1 MMNIKELLKIKKI
14 TEDAGFINGV
24 LLGMKIK
31 KLSSEDLLSIHGNDN
46 LLEVFCEHSSSED
59 FKEILRKIDYKD
71 ISNYIKDNFSRIEN
85 LFSRMIKNNKA
96 IDNIPLF
103 LDRGI
108 GKYKI
113 EDGDFNFLYNIFSK
127 NKEKGEK
134 ILEQFTLS
142 DKQKTHLLGL
152 VIKDFNTEVFE
163 VLLKNDCYV
172 YVKGDIVSES
182 YPYINNTESL
192 NENNDVFKV
201 WENLTPEIIENKS
214 KEITKI
220 FQLLV
225 NDLTKDRYFYS
236 LFSESMERTNSKY
249 RNGSKIVLPE
259 NLPLE
264 VWKVIYNNLYDDY
277 SKHIISNLFTKID
290 KEYTRDFIKNQNYL
304 IKNGASRSYLFYLM
318 SGIYLKSNVES
329 IIKENEN
336 KDNEIVRN
344 KVKEYVDYFKTVAK
358 DYFSLQDC
366 GYLYYAN
373 ENKFNINLC
382 KPNSIINYQP
392 LLCNSLSMGV
402 YLDDDELIK
411 QGIRFLKSKKP
422 NVTEQFITV
431 LSFIAKESSFEKIKD
446 FLIPDVEEGDSPLY
460 FKNGYLNFFENKSFT
475 SPKEYD
481 YYFHHVLTP
490 LLLKKEDEKL
500 KYINLPG
507 IIENSEEM
515 YKVKEE
521 FNNYIKDK
529 KMSSHKEF
537 INTQIESYITNYEK
551 TLIEKELV
559 QNPETMQKLSKKR
572 L

>member
-31 KLSSEDLLSIHGNDN
+31 KLSSEDLLSIHDNHN
-46 LLEVFCEHSSSED
+46 LLEVFCEHLSSED
-59 FKEILRKIDYKD
+59 FKEILRKIDHKD

-113 EDGDFNFLYNIFSK
+113 ENGDFSFLYNILSK

-142 DKQKTHLLGL
+142 DKQKTNLLGL
-152 VIKDFNTEVFE
+152 VIKDFNTEAFE

-172 YVKGDIVSES
+172 YVKDEVLNKQYTNKI
-182 YPYINNTESL
+182 ESL
-192 NENNDVFKV
+192 NEDNNVFKV
-201 WENLTPEIIENKS
+201 WGNLTPEIIKEKS
-214 KEITKI
+214 EEITKI
-220 FQLLV
+220 FKLLTK
-225 NDLTKDRYFYS
+225 DLTKDRYFYS

-249 RNGSKIVLPE
+249 RNGNRIVVPE

-264 VWKVIYNNLYDDY
+264 IWEVIYNNLYERD
-277 SKHIISNLFTKID
+277 SKNIISNLLLKID
-290 KEYTRDFIKNQNYL
+290 NEYSKDFIKNQDYL
-304 IKNGASRSYLFYLM
+304 IANGASRSYLFYLM

-336 KDNEIVRN
+336 QDNEIVRN
-344 KVKEYVDYFKTVAK
+344 KVREYVNYFKTVAK
-358 DYFSLQDC
+358 DYFALQDC
-366 GYLYYAN
+366 GYLYYVN

-382 KPNSIINYQP
+382 IPNSIINHHP

-402 YLDDDELIK
+402 YLDDEELIK
-411 QGIRFLKSKKP
+411 QGIRFLKSKAP

-446 FLIPDVEEGDSPLY
+446 FLIPDVEEIDSPLY
-460 FKNGYLNFFENKSFT
+460 FKNGCLNFFENKSFT
-475 SPKEYD
+475 SPREYD
-481 YYFHHVLTP
+481 YYFYHALTP

-500 KYINLPG
+500 KYINLPA
-507 IIENSEEM
+507 IIKNSEEM

-521 FNNYIKDK
+521 FNNYMKGK

>member
-24 LLGMKIK
+24 LLGLKIK
-31 KLSSEDLLSIHGNDN
+31 KLSSEDLLSIHDNHN
-46 LLEVFCEHSSSED
+46 LLEVFCEHLSSED
-59 FKEILRKIDYKD
+59 FKEILRKIDHKD

-113 EDGDFNFLYNIFSK
+113 EDGDFNFLYNILSK

-152 VIKDFNTEVFE
+152 VIKDFNTEAFE
-163 VLLKNDCYV
+163 MLLKNDCYV
-172 YVKGDIVSES
+172 YVKDEVLNKQYTNKIE
-182 YPYINNTESL
+182 IL
-192 NENNDVFKV
+192 NEDNNVFKV
-201 WENLTPEIIENKS
+201 WGNLTPEIIKEKS
-214 KEITKI
+214 EEITKI
-220 FQLLV
+220 FKLLTK
-225 NDLTKDRYFYS
+225 DLTKDRYFYS

-249 RNGSKIVLPE
+249 RNGNRIVVPE

-264 VWKVIYNNLYDDY
+264 IWKVIYNNLYERD
-277 SKHIISNLFTKID
+277 SKNIISNLFTKID
-290 KEYTRDFIKNQNYL
+290 IEYAKDFIKNQDYL
-304 IKNGASRSYLFYLM
+304 IANGASRSYLFYLM

-411 QGIRFLKSKKP
+411 QGIRFLKSKAP

-446 FLIPDVEEGDSPLY
+446 FLIPDVEESDSPLY

-475 SPKEYD
+475 SPKEYN

>member
-1 MMNIKELLKIKKI
+1 MNIKELLKIKKI

-24 LLGMKIK
+24 LLGLKIK
-31 KLSSEDLLSIHGNDN
+31 KLSSEDLLSIHDNHN
-46 LLEVFCEHSSSED
+46 LLEVFCEHLSSED
-59 FKEILRKIDYKD
+59 FKEILRKIDHKD

-113 EDGDFNFLYNIFSK
+113 EDGDFNFLYNILSK

-152 VIKDFNTEVFE
+152 VIKDFNTEAFE
-163 VLLKNDCYV
+163 MLLKNDCYV
-172 YVKGDIVSES
+172 YVKDEVLNKQYTNKIE
-182 YPYINNTESL
+182 IL
-192 NENNDVFKV
+192 NEDNNVFKV
-201 WENLTPEIIENKS
+201 WGNLTPEIIKEKS
-214 KEITKI
+214 EEITKI
-220 FQLLV
+220 FKLLTK
-225 NDLTKDRYFYS
+225 DLTKDRYFYS

-249 RNGSKIVLPE
+249 RNGNRIVVPE

-264 VWKVIYNNLYDDY
+264 IWKVIYNNLYERD
-277 SKHIISNLFTKID
+277 SKNIISNLFTKID
-290 KEYTRDFIKNQNYL
+290 IEYAKDFIKNQDYL
-304 IKNGASRSYLFYLM
+304 IANGASRSYLFYLM

-411 QGIRFLKSKKP
+411 QGIRFLKSKAP

-446 FLIPDVEEGDSPLY
+446 FLIPDVEESDSPLY

-475 SPKEYD
+475 SPKEYN

>member
-46 LLEVFCEHSSSED
+46 LLEVFCEHLSSED
-59 FKEILRKIDYKD
+59 FKEILRKIDHKD
-71 ISNYIKDNFSRIEN
+71 ISNYIENNFSRIEN

-96 IDNIPLF
+96 IDNISLF

-113 EDGDFNFLYNIFSK
+113 EDGDFSFLYNILSK

-134 ILEQFTLS
+134 ILGQFTLS
-142 DKQKTHLLGL
+142 DKQKTNLLGL
-152 VIKDFNTEVFE
+152 VIKDFNTEAFE
-163 VLLKNDCYV
+163 MLLKNDCYV
-172 YVKGDIVSES
+172 YVKGDVVSES

-411 QGIRFLKSKKP
+411 QGIRFLKSKAP

-446 FLIPDVEEGDSPLY
+446 FLIPDVEESDSPLY

>member
-1 MMNIKELLKIKKI
+1 MNIKELLKIKKI

-46 LLEVFCEHSSSED
+46 LLEVFCEHLSSED
-59 FKEILRKIDYKD
+59 FKEILRKIDHKD

-113 EDGDFNFLYNIFSK
+113 EDGDFNFLYNILSK

-152 VIKDFNTEVFE
+152 VIKDFNTEAFE
-163 VLLKNDCYV
+163 MLLKNDCYV
-172 YVKGDIVSES
+172 YVKDEVLNKQYTNKIE
-182 YPYINNTESL
+182 IL
-192 NENNDVFKV
+192 NEDNNVFKV
-201 WENLTPEIIENKS
+201 WENLTPEIIKEKS
-214 KEITKI
+214 EEITKI
-220 FQLLV
+220 FKLLTK
-225 NDLTKDRYFYS
+225 DLTKDRYFYS

-249 RNGSKIVLPE
+249 RNGNRIVVPE

-264 VWKVIYNNLYDDY
+264 IWKVIYNNLYESD
-277 SKHIISNLFTKID
+277 SKNIISNLFTKID
-290 KEYTRDFIKNQNYL
+290 IEYAKDFIKNQDYL
-304 IKNGASRSYLFYLM
+304 IANGASRSYLFYLM

-411 QGIRFLKSKKP
+411 QGIRFLKSKAP

-446 FLIPDVEEGDSPLY
+446 FLIPDVEESDSPLY

-475 SPKEYD
+475 SPKEYN

>member
-1 MMNIKELLKIKKI
+1 MDIKELLKIKKM
-14 TEDAGFINGV
+14 TEDTSFINGV

-31 KLSSEDLLSIHGNDN
+31 KLSNEDLLSIHDNHN
-46 LLEVFCEHSSSED
+46 LLEVFCEHLSSED
-59 FKEILRKIDYKD
+59 FKEILRKIDHKD
-71 ISNYIKDNFSRIEN
+71 ISNYIENNFSRVEN

-113 EDGDFNFLYNIFSK
+113 ADGDFSFLYNILSK

-142 DKQKTHLLGL
+142 DKQKTNLLGL
-152 VIKDFNTEVFE
+152 VIKDFNTEAFE
-163 VLLKNDCYV
+163 MLLKNDCYV
-172 YVKGDIVSES
+172 YVKDEVVNKNYQYTDKI
-182 YPYINNTESL
+182 ESL
-192 NENNDVFKV
+192 NEDNNVFKV
-201 WENLTPEIIENKS
+201 WENLTPEIIDEKS
-214 KEITKI
+214 EEITKI

-225 NDLTKDRYFYS
+225 KDLTKDRYFYS
-236 LFSESMERTNSKY
+236 LFSESRERTNSKY
-249 RNGSKIVLPE
+249 RNGNRIVVPE

-264 VWKVIYNNLYDDY
+264 IWKVIYNNLYESD
-277 SKHIISNLFTKID
+277 SKNIISNLLLKID
-290 KEYTRDFIKNQNYL
+290 SEHSKDFIKNQDYL
-304 IKNGASRSYLFYLM
+304 IANGASRSYLFYLM

-336 KDNEIVRN
+336 QDNEIVRN
-344 KVKEYVDYFKTVAK
+344 KVREYVNYFKTVAK

-382 KPNSIINYQP
+382 KPNSIINHQP

-402 YLDDDELIK
+402 YLDDEKLIK
-411 QGIRFLKSKKP
+411 QGIRFLKSKAS

-431 LSFIAKESSFEKIKD
+431 LSFIAKEDSFEKIKD
-446 FLIPDVEEGDSPLY
+446 FLIPDIEEDDSPLY
-460 FKNGYLNFFENKSFT
+460 FKNGYLNFFENKNFT
-475 SPKEYD
+475 SPKNYN
-481 YYFHHVLTP
+481 YYFSHVLTS
-490 LLLKKEDEKL
+490 LLLKREDEKL
-500 KYINLPG
+500 KYINLPA
-507 IIENSEEM
+507 IVENSEEM

-521 FNNYIKDK
+521 FNNYIKGK

-537 INTQIESYITNYEK
+537 INTQIETYITNYEK

-559 QNPETMQKLSKKR
+559 KNPETMQKLSKKR

>member
-46 LLEVFCEHSSSED
+46 LLEVFCEHLSSED
-59 FKEILRKIDYKD
+59 FKEILRKIDHKD

-113 EDGDFNFLYNIFSK
+113 EDGDFNFLYNILSK

-152 VIKDFNTEVFE
+152 VIKDFNTEAFE
-163 VLLKNDCYV
+163 MLLKNDCYV
-172 YVKGDIVSES
+172 YVKDEVLNKQYTNKIE
-182 YPYINNTESL
+182 IL
-192 NENNDVFKV
+192 NEDNNVFKV
-201 WENLTPEIIENKS
+201 WENLTPEIIKEKS
-214 KEITKI
+214 EEITKI
-220 FQLLV
+220 FKLLTK
-225 NDLTKDRYFYS
+225 DLTKDRYFYS

-249 RNGSKIVLPE
+249 RNGNRIVVPE

-264 VWKVIYNNLYDDY
+264 IWKVIYNNLYESD
-277 SKHIISNLFTKID
+277 SKNIISNLFTKID
-290 KEYTRDFIKNQNYL
+290 IEYAKDFIKNQDYL
-304 IKNGASRSYLFYLM
+304 IANGASRSYLFYLM

-411 QGIRFLKSKKP
+411 QGIRFLKSKAP

-446 FLIPDVEEGDSPLY
+446 FLIPDVEESDSPLY

-475 SPKEYD
+475 SPKEYN

>member
-1 MMNIKELLKIKKI
+1 MMDIKELLKIKKM
-14 TEDAGFINGV
+14 TEDTSFINGV

-31 KLSSEDLLSIHGNDN
+31 KLSNEDFLSIHDNHN
-46 LLEVFCEHSSSED
+46 LLEVFCEHLSNTD
-59 FKEILRKIDYKD
+59 FKEILRKIDHKD
-71 ISNYIKDNFSRIEN
+71 ISNYIENNFSRIEN

-113 EDGDFNFLYNIFSK
+113 ADGDFSFLYNIISK

-142 DKQKTHLLGL
+142 DRQKTNLLGL
-152 VIKDFNTEVFE
+152 VIKDFNTEAFE
-163 VLLKNDCYV
+163 MLLKNDCYV
-172 YVKGDIVSES
+172 YVKDEILNKQ
-182 YPYINNTESL
+182 YTNKIESL
-192 NENNDVFKV
+192 NEDNNVFKV

-214 KEITKI
+214 EEITKI
-220 FQLLV
+220 FKLLI

-249 RNGSKIVLPE
+249 RYGNRIVVPE

-264 VWKVIYNNLYDDY
+264 IWKVIYNNLYERD
-277 SKHIISNLFTKID
+277 SKNIISNLLLKID
-290 KEYTRDFIKNQNYL
+290 NEYSKDFIKNQDYL
-304 IKNGASRSYLFYLM
+304 IANGASRSYLFYLM

-336 KDNEIVRN
+336 QDNEIVRN
-344 KVKEYVDYFKTVAK
+344 KVREYVNYFKTVAK

-411 QGIRFLKSKKP
+411 QGIRFLKSKAP

-446 FLIPDVEEGDSPLY
+446 FLIPDVEESDSPLY

-475 SPKEYD
+475 SPKEYN

-500 KYINLPG
+500 KYINLPA
-507 IIENSEEM
+507 IVENNEEM

-521 FNNYIKDK
+521 FNNYIKGK
-529 KMSSHKEF
+529 KMDSHKEF
-537 INTQIESYITNYEK
+537 VNTQIETYITNYEK

>member
-1 MMNIKELLKIKKI
+1 MERDILKKI
-14 TEDAGFINGV
+14 AKNFETKKGFVNKIFNTYLLNKLEYKDYFDRFDETCVFIEFCKHHSVDDILKLLNKMEKADIDLSYHFDQYTRYDAKLFENLLNEIDSNKMEIIINK
-24 LLGMKIK
+24 LPESFFKK
-31 KLSSEDLLSIHGNDN
+31 KLE
-46 LLEVFCEHSSSED
+46 
-59 FKEILRKIDYKD
+59 R
-71 ISNYIKDNFSRIEN
+71 
-85 LFSRMIKNNKA
+85 
-96 IDNIPLF
+96 
-103 LDRGI
+103 
-108 GKYKI
+108 
-113 EDGDFNFLYNIFSK
+113 
-127 NKEKGEK
+127 EK

-152 VIKDFNTEVFE
+152 VIKDFNTEAFE
-163 VLLKNDCYV
+163 MLLKNDCYV
-172 YVKGDIVSES
+172 YVKDEVVNKNYQYTDKI
-182 YPYINNTESL
+182 ESL
-192 NENNDVFKV
+192 NEDNNVFKV

-214 KEITKI
+214 EEITKI
-220 FQLLV
+220 FKLLI

-249 RNGSKIVLPE
+249 RYGNRIVVPE

-264 VWKVIYNNLYDDY
+264 IWKVIYNNLYERD
-277 SKHIISNLFTKID
+277 SKNIISNLLLKID
-290 KEYTRDFIKNQNYL
+290 NEYSKDFIKNQDYL
-304 IKNGASRSYLFYLM
+304 IANGASRSYLFYLM

-336 KDNEIVRN
+336 QDNEIVRN
-344 KVKEYVDYFKTVAK
+344 KVREYVNYFKTVAK

-382 KPNSIINYQP
+382 KPNSIINHQP

-402 YLDDDELIK
+402 YLDDEELIK
-411 QGIRFLKSKKP
+411 QGIRFLKSKAP

-446 FLIPDVEEGDSPLY
+446 FLIPDVEEIDSPLY
-460 FKNGYLNFFENKSFT
+460 FKNGCLNFFENKSFT
-475 SPKEYD
+475 SPREYD
-481 YYFHHVLTP
+481 YYFYHALTP

-500 KYINLPG
+500 KYINLPA
-507 IIENSEEM
+507 IIKNSEEM

-521 FNNYIKDK
+521 FNNYMKGK

>member
-1 MMNIKELLKIKKI
+1 MDIKELLKIKKM
-14 TEDAGFINGV
+14 TEDTSFINGV

-31 KLSSEDLLSIHGNDN
+31 KLSNEDLLSIHDNHN
-46 LLEVFCEHSSSED
+46 LLEVFCEHLSSED
-59 FKEILRKIDYKD
+59 FKEILRKIDHKD
-71 ISNYIKDNFSRIEN
+71 ISNYIENNFSRIEN
-85 LFSRMIKNNKA
+85 LFSRMIKNNKV

-113 EDGDFNFLYNIFSK
+113 EDGDFSFLYNILSK

-142 DKQKTHLLGL
+142 DKQKTNLLGL
-152 VIKDFNTEVFE
+152 VIKDFNTEAFE
-163 VLLKNDCYV
+163 MLLKNDCYV
-172 YVKGDIVSES
+172 YVKDEVVNKNYQYTDKI
-182 YPYINNTESL
+182 ESL
-192 NENNDVFKV
+192 NEDNNVFKV
-201 WENLTPEIIENKS
+201 WENLTPEIIEEKS
-214 KEITKI
+214 EEITKI

-225 NDLTKDRYFYS
+225 KDLTKDRYFYS

-249 RNGSKIVLPE
+249 RNGNRIVVPE

-264 VWKVIYNNLYDDY
+264 IWKVIYNNLYESD
-277 SKHIISNLFTKID
+277 SKNIISNLLLKID
-290 KEYTRDFIKNQNYL
+290 SEHSKDFIKNQDYL
-304 IKNGASRSYLFYLM
+304 IANGASRSYLFYLM

-336 KDNEIVRN
+336 KDDDIVRN
-344 KVKEYVDYFKTVAK
+344 KVKEYIDYFKTVAK
-358 DYFSLQDC
+358 HYFSLQDS

-382 KPNSIINYQP
+382 KPNSIINHQP

-402 YLDDDELIK
+402 YLDDEELIK
-411 QGIRFLKSKKP
+411 QGIRFLKSKAP

-446 FLIPDVEEGDSPLY
+446 FLIPDIEEDDSPLY
-460 FKNGYLNFFENKSFT
+460 FKNGCLNFFENKSFT
-475 SPKEYD
+475 SPREYD
-481 YYFHHVLTP
+481 YYFYHALTP

-500 KYINLPG
+500 KYINLPA
-507 IIENSEEM
+507 IIKNSEEM

-521 FNNYIKDK
+521 FNNYMKGK

-537 INTQIESYITNYEK
+537 INTQIEAYITNYEK

-559 QNPETMQKLSKKR
+559 KNPETMQKISKKR

>member
-46 LLEVFCEHSSSED
+46 LLEVFCEHLSSED
-59 FKEILRKIDYKD
+59 FKEILRKIDHKD

-113 EDGDFNFLYNIFSK
+113 EDGDFNFLYNILSK

-152 VIKDFNTEVFE
+152 VIKDFNTEAFE
-163 VLLKNDCYV
+163 MLLKNDCYV
-172 YVKGDIVSES
+172 YVKDEVLNKQYTNKIE
-182 YPYINNTESL
+182 IL
-192 NENNDVFKV
+192 NEDNNVFKV
-201 WENLTPEIIENKS
+201 WENLTPEIIKEKS
-214 KEITKI
+214 EEITKI
-220 FQLLV
+220 FKLLTK
-225 NDLTKDRYFYS
+225 DLTKDRYFYS

-249 RNGSKIVLPE
+249 RNGNRIVVPE

-264 VWKVIYNNLYDDY
+264 IWKVIYNNLYESD
-277 SKHIISNLFTKID
+277 SKNIISNLFTKID
-290 KEYTRDFIKNQNYL
+290 IEYAKDFIKNQDYL
-304 IKNGASRSYLFYLM
+304 IANGASRSYLFYLM

-411 QGIRFLKSKKP
+411 QGIRFLKSKAP

-431 LSFIAKESSFEKIKD
+431 LSFIAKEDSFEKIKD
-446 FLIPDVEEGDSPLY
+446 FLIPDIEEDDSPLY
-460 FKNGYLNFFENKSFT
+460 FKNGYLNFFENKNFT
-475 SPKEYD
+475 SPKNYN
-481 YYFHHVLTP
+481 YYFSHVLTS
-490 LLLKKEDEKL
+490 LLLKREDEKL
-500 KYINLPG
+500 KYINLPA
-507 IIENSEEM
+507 IVENSEEM

-521 FNNYIKDK
+521 FNNYIKGK
-529 KMSSHKEF
+529 KMDSHKEF
-537 INTQIESYITNYEK
+537 VNTQIEAYITNYEK

-559 QNPETMQKLSKKR
+559 KNPETMQKLSKKR